1 MLPVAEEAGVTTGED
16 EFPGTE
22 AEVEAEGVPAGDA
35 EFAGLVLV
43 AGFGVV
49 VGLAWAV
56 GLAVVADG
64 DVADGEVAGT
74 GAGEAEDGVV
84 AGVTT
89 TVAAGSGLISR

>member
-1 MLPVAEEAGVTTGED
+1 MLPVAEGAGVTTKEGELA
-16 EFPGTE
+16 GTG
-22 AEVEAEGVPAGDA
+22 AEAEGVPAGDV
-35 EFAGLVLV
+35 ELAGLVPV

-56 GLAVVADG
+56 GLEVVTDG
-64 DVADGEVAGT
+64 DVVGT

-89 TVAAGSGLISR
+89 TVAAGGGLTRR